1 LVNFVSDNFD
11 QYLITKRTDLGAATA
26 VSEIVNDLIS
36 EVNKMIGFFE
46 SQASGPDSLSTLN
59 YTL

>member
-1 LVNFVSDNFD
+1 M
-11 QYLITKRTDLGAATA
+11 TKRTDLAAATA

-36 EVNKMIGFFE
+36 EVNEMIGFFE
-46 SQASGPDSLSTLN
+46 SQASGQGSLSTLN